1 MPRLIAVPTRCND
14 VRERLITAF
23 VASNQVLSSTQQL
36 GWAARAVHPHAQPA
50 VVTLAIL
57 AIESDLT
64 GTACLACHRNSQLI
78 WKVPVMAKAY
88 VRASGRHALPMVL
101 PVTGQRVQSSD

>member
-36 GWAARAVHPHAQPA
+36 GWAARAVHPRAQPE
-50 VVTLAIL
+50 VVTLAVL
-57 AIESDLT
+57 AIESGLS
-64 GTACLACHRNSQLI
+64 GMLSLACHRNSHLD
-78 WKVPVMAKAY
+78 WKVPVMVKAY

-101 PVTGQRVQSSD
+101 PATRQRVQSPD